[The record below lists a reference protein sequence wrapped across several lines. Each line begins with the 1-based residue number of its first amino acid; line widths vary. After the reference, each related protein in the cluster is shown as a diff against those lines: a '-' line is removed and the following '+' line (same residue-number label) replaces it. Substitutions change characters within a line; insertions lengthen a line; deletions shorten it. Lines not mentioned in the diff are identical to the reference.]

1 MKKQLQAAI
10 AAMLVLGT
18 MSLHAQTGSAAPA
31 KKTIKTKQAKA
42 VTEKKVEETPEQ
54 IAIRELQAKMAAQQA
69 QIDALTQQNAAKDAA
84 LSAAQSTAANAASQ
98 AAAASSQAQ
107 SASSSVQANTD
118 AVTAVKSDVND
129 LKTSN
134 VGLATTIS
142 DAKKDLN
149 DKIDSPST
157 IHYKG
162 VTITPVA
169 FFAAE
174 GVWRQHS
181 VNSDINTP
189 FNSIPLP
196 SANEGHVSELNFSGR
211 QSRLGGLFEGN
222 AGSYKLSGYFEADFL
237 SSGTTSNNN
246 QSNSYTLRQR
256 QIWGKAETTGG
267 FAISGGQMWSLVTED
282 GTSTNNRT
290 EKLPNTIDAQYM
302 VGFSWERQPS
312 FRLQQRWGD
321 PKTGAFTAALAV
333 EQAQI
338 TSFTANSATSGA
350 VPTNFF
356 FAGAGTGGGLYNAY
370 SGTYAN
376 NVAPDLIVKGAWDM
390 PKAHI
395 ELGGLARFL
404 RDYYFPSTGTG
415 LPGAAA
421 SYTYSANAITS
432 TKAAGG
438 IFGNIRVSPS
448 PYLDLALEAMA
459 GDGVGRYGSSQLA
472 DATLRPDGTLE
483 PVRNYHGL
491 LSIESHPTKKLDVFF
506 YYGGEYA
513 QRTVYTTAQGYL
525 MGYGAPNLVDTN
537 CYNLPTNPA
546 SSTGGSPSAPGTC
559 ASPTR
564 YIQEPMGGFIYRVA
578 SSPKYGR
585 LQYWFTYSY
594 FQRNLWSGNN
604 IPSSGAVTG
613 PSGPRATEPMLDI
626 SMRYYIP

>member
-1 MKKQLQAAI
+1 MKKQLQAAV
-10 AAMLVLGT
+10 AAMLVVGSL
-18 MSLHAQTGSAAPA
+18 SLHAQTGTAAPA
-31 KKTIKTKQAKA
+31 TTTKKTKQAKA
-42 VTEKKVEETPEQ
+42 VTAVKVEESQ
-54 IAIRELQAKMAAQQA
+54 DAKAIRELQEKMAAQQA
-69 QIDALTQQNAAKDAA
+69 QIDALMQQNAAKDAA
-84 LSAAQSTAANAASQ
+84 LSAAQNAAASAQSQ
-98 AAAASSQAQ
+98 AASASAQAQ

-118 AVTAVKSDVND
+118 AVTAVKSDVTD
-129 LKTSN
+129 LKN
-134 VGLATTIS
+134 ANAGLATTIN

-149 DKIDSPST
+149 DKIDSPSA

-189 FNSIPLP
+189 FNSIPVP
-196 SANEGHVSELNFSGR
+196 GAVEGHISELNFSGR

-222 AGSYKLSGYFEADFL
+222 AGSFKLSGYFEADFL

-267 FAISGGQMWSLVTED
+267 FAITGGQMWSLVAED

-290 EKLPNTIDAQYM
+290 EKLPNAIDPQYT

-338 TSFTANSATSGA
+338 TSFTATSATSGA

-404 RDYYFPSTGTG
+404 RDYYYPITATGAV
-415 LPGAAA
+415 GAAA
-421 SYTYSANAITS
+421 SYTYSANPIAS
-432 TKAAGG
+432 TKDAGG
-438 IFGNIRVSPS
+438 IFGSIRVSPS
-448 PYLDLALEAMA
+448 PYLDLAVQAMA

-525 MGYGAPNLVDTN
+525 MGYGAPNLVDSA
-537 CYNLPTNPA
+537 CYNLPINPA
-546 SSTGGSPSAPGTC
+546 SSTGGTPSAPSNC
-559 ASPTR
+559 NSPTR
-564 YIQEPMGGFIYRVA
+564 YIQEPVGGFIYRVA

-585 LQYWFTYSY
+585 LQYWVTYSY
-594 FQRNLWSGNN
+594 LQRNLWSGNN
-604 IPSSGAVTG
+604 IPSTGSVTG
-613 PSGPRATEPMLDI
+613 PSGPRATEPMIHI